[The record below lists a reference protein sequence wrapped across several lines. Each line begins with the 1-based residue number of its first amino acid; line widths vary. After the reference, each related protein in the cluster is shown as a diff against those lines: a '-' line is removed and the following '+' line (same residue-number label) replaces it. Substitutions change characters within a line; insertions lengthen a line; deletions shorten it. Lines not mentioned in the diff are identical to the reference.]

1 MVKSSASM
9 DKRGAS
15 PPERVE
21 NDETAPGDEDW
32 PTSTGHFVWLQK
44 PLSIYLAP
52 PLCCSLRIGALV
64 TDLSFAHY

>member
-1 MVKSSASM
+1 MKSSASM

-32 PTSTGHFVWLQK
+32 PTSTGHFVWLLK
-44 PLSIYLAP
+44 PLVHP
-52 PLCCSLRIGALV
+52 PGSTTLLLLEDRGAC
-64 TDLSFAHY
+64 DRS